1 MSVLQNH
8 CLITAFIL
16 KEREVFHQDGNT
28 GATQLSYVK
37 VSCFE
42 HVFLECRQASFGHK
56 MS

>member
-8 CLITAFIL
+8 CLITAFIM
-16 KEREVFHQDGNT
+16 KEPEVFHQDGNT

-37 VSCFE
+37 LSCFE